1 MTIQRQNP
9 AYGLVN
15 QPYIAGVSEAGQNFL
30 PGLETLF
37 FYQPVCRLSG
47 KQAFVIGAYGWEESS
62 LKQLKKQEYKPLLVY
77 LAVLAVSV
85 LYILLGHQ
93 MAVAHYHSFDDDDQS
108 IVVKATVQEIVDR
121 YTEEYQISDLETATN
136 ETILFTAKVRSG
148 ELKGQVIEAAQTLDY
163 FTAVN
168 LETVEPGD
176 KVLLYTVPGGMA
188 ENQWLLSDYQRSD
201 QILVLLVIFLAL
213 LLVFGRWQGLNTV
226 ISLALTCLAVFYVFI
241 PAVLAGE
248 NIYLWSIA
256 TCIYMTLMTLFIV
269 NGVNRKSVAAILGCL
284 AGVLLAGVLT
294 LLMDHTM
301 TLTGVLDENS
311 VLLHN
316 LRPDDPLNLRAV
328 IFASIIIGAVG
339 AIMDVSISIAAALA
353 ELKAKLPHI
362 SFKELLQSGMT
373 ISRDI
378 MGTMSN
384 TLILA
389 YIGGFMCSVLLMVA
403 YNSSMMDLFNREII
417 VVECLQAL
425 VGSLGILMTLPFT
438 SLICAWLFKDNGQ
451 TAEHAPHYGMADAL
465 SELAEDELEQE
476 QGEALPK

>member
-1 MTIQRQNP
+1 MKK
-9 AYGLVN
+9 LN
-15 QPYIAGVSEAGQNFL
+15 QQD
-30 PGLETLF
+30 
-37 FYQPVCRLSG
+37 
-47 KQAFVIGAYGWEESS
+47 
-62 LKQLKKQEYKPLLVY
+62 YKPLLVY
-77 LAVLAVSV
+77 LVVLAVSV
-85 LYILLGHQ
+85 LYIILGHQ
-93 MAVAHYHSFDDDDQS
+93 MAVANYHSFDDDDQS

-121 YTEEYQISDLETATN
+121 YSEEYQISESETATN
-136 ETILFTAKVRSG
+136 ETILFTAKVQSG
-148 ELKGQVIEAAQTLDY
+148 DLKGKVIEAAQTLDY

-168 LETVEPGD
+168 LEVVTPGD

-188 ENQWLLSDYQRSD
+188 ENQWVLSDYQRSD
-201 QILVLLVIFLAL
+201 QILVLLLIFFVL
-213 LLVFGRWQGLNTV
+213 LLIFGRWQGLHTIV
-226 ISLALTCLAVFYVFI
+226 SLTLTCLAVFYVFI

-248 NIYLWSIA
+248 NIYVWSIV
-256 TCIYMTLMTLFIV
+256 TCMYMTLMTMFIV

-294 LLMDHTM
+294 LVMDHTM

-316 LRPDDPLNLRAV
+316 LRPEDPLNLRAI

-353 ELKAKLPHI
+353 ELKAKVPHI

-438 SLICAWLFKDNGQ
+438 SFICAFLFKGDGQ
-451 TAEHAPHYGMADAL
+451 FMEPVQHFGMADAL
-465 SELAEDELEQE
+465 SELAEEQLEQK
-476 QGEALPK
+476 QRTPLQK

>member
-1 MTIQRQNP
+1 MKK
-9 AYGLVN
+9 LN
-15 QPYIAGVSEAGQNFL
+15 QQD
-30 PGLETLF
+30 
-37 FYQPVCRLSG
+37 
-47 KQAFVIGAYGWEESS
+47 
-62 LKQLKKQEYKPLLVY
+62 YKPLLVY
-77 LAVLAVSV
+77 LLVLAVSV
-85 LYILLGHQ
+85 LYIILGHQ
-93 MAVAHYHSFDDDDQS
+93 IAVANYHFFDDDDQS

-121 YTEEYQISDLETATN
+121 YSEEYQISESETATN

-148 ELKGQVIEAAQTLDY
+148 DLKGQVIEAAQTLDY

-168 LETVEPGD
+168 LEVVTPGD

-188 ENQWLLSDYQRSD
+188 ENQWVLSDYQRSD
-201 QILVLLVIFLAL
+201 QILVLLLIFLVL
-213 LLVFGRWQGLNTV
+213 LLIFGRWQGLHTIV
-226 ISLALTCLAVFYVFI
+226 SLTLTCLAVFYVFI

-248 NIYLWSIA
+248 NIYVWSIV
-256 TCIYMTLMTLFIV
+256 TCMYMTLMTMFIV

-294 LLMDHTM
+294 LVMDHMM

-316 LRPDDPLNLRAV
+316 LRPEDPLNLRAI

-353 ELKAKLPHI
+353 ELKAKMPHI
-362 SFKELLQSGMT
+362 SFKELLQSGMN

-438 SLICAWLFKDNGQ
+438 SFICAFLFKGDGQ
-451 TAEHAPHYGMADAL
+451 CTEPVQHFGMADAL
-465 SELAEDELEQE
+465 SELAEDQLEQK
-476 QGEALPK
+476 QRTPLQK